1 MDMFVSSTA
10 FAAPTAMPAS
20 PDAPAALIAAA
31 TSLLDHLAL
40 GRTVDTPTLRAAM
53 SNAFGGSDAEG
64 AWDWKTG
71 YDASEAATVLFLRRF
86 GPGMRARTDSRAA
99 LLAMLAVKRRAMGTP
114 DRHAKRA
121 LAHFRCRYARFGR
134 HSMGGCLPWCIEG
147 FDSVARWF
155 ADRGGCNCTG
165 SPSRQGPV
173 SRCRGSV
180 SRLRTAVRA
189 DAQPLR
195 TSAP

>member
-53 SNAFGGSDAEG
+53 SNAFGGSNAEG

-71 YDASEAATVLFLRRF
+71 YDACEAATVLFLRRF
-86 GPGMRARTDSRAA
+86 GPGMRARTDLRAA

-114 DRHAKRA
+114 DRHAKRTA
-121 LAHFRCRYARFGR
+121 L
-134 HSMGGCLPWCIEG
+134 W
-147 FDSVARWF
+147 RWF
-155 ADRGGCNCTG
+155 RLVPVANRRA
-165 SPSRQGPV
+165 PRASR
-173 SRCRGSV
+173 S
-180 SRLRTAVRA
+180 A
-189 DAQPLR
+189 DARDAAARVGGAVCPPGQAGVVQLFR
-195 TSAP
+195 RGV